1 MIMTIAVEAGIDNI
15 YTLESMFVLTFATM
29 MLGLLAEFTPPPL
42 SWIAHA
48 TGWVTFLSAYS
59 PILDSF
65 LQSSSRSAAPA
76 PGFVQVIVFLE
87 FVLFSSF
94 GLVQVYALFFAK
106 EDAHGSPQ
114 EDQRLLSTQIEND
127 EDPIDG
133 DAFRINVAYVALSL
147 CAKTI
152 LGWLI
157 ISPVLV

>member
-1 MIMTIAVEAGIDNI
+1 MLNEWQAGIDNI

-29 MLGLLAEFTPPPL
+29 ILGLLAEFTPPPL

-65 LQSSSRSAAPA
+65 MQSSSRSAAPA

-87 FVLFSSF
+87 FVFFASF
-94 GLVQVYALFFAK
+94 GFVQVYALFFAK
-106 EDAHGSPQ
+106 EDAHQ
-114 EDQRLLSTQIEND
+114 EEDQRLLSTQND
-127 EDPIDG
+127 DNNEAIDS
-133 DAFRINVAYVALSL
+133 DSFRINVAYVALSL